1 MAKTLKIVLA
11 LKEQKTAT
19 YSVPDP
25 KDGLTKAE
33 VKAATD
39 EMLAKDFVLSGGSGA
54 TGVKDAYISSVE
66 RIELA

>member
-1 MAKTLKIVLA
+1 MAKTLKVVFD
-11 LKEQKTAT
+11 LKDGKTST
-19 YSVPDP
+19 YSLADP

-33 VKAATD
+33 VETATGA
-39 EMLAKDFVLSGGSGA
+39 MLADEFVLAGGTLA